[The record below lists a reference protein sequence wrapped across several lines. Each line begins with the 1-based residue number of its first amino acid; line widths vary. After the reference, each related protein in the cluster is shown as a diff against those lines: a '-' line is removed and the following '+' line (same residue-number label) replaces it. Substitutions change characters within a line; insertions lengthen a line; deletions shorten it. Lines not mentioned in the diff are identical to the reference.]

1 MKRDG
6 WISGIAVIVVGG
18 VIAGAQSSSSTAN
31 PQTDQKS
38 ITVTGCLQP
47 ASAPAGTAGTSGGTT
62 AGSTA
67 SDRFVLTNARLGA
80 GLSSSASGSTTGST
94 TGTTSATTGGTTAG
108 AATGRAMD
116 ATGASYILEGKASDL
131 RNHVNH
137 QVEVTGRLDSS
148 NSTGS
153 GTTTRRFDNG
163 GYVHLGGQSDA
174 SRRPAAAGGIG
185 TDGGGDLLR
194 TLMPD
199 WCGLRGRTSFFD
211 GGKDNKC
218 VHGRRVGAA
227 LNGRAA
233 TAHALR
239 LLALATPAT
248 RARLLRCSTD
258 GS

>member
-31 PQTDQKS
+31 PQTD
-38 ITVTGCLQP
+38 P
-47 ASAPAGTAGTSGGTT
+47 
-62 AGSTA
+62 
-67 SDRFVLTNARLGA
+67 
-80 GLSSSASGSTTGST
+80 
-94 TGTTSATTGGTTAG
+94 
-108 AATGRAMD
+108 
-116 ATGASYILEGKASDL
+116 
-131 RNHVNH
+131 
-137 QVEVTGRLDSS
+137 
-148 NSTGS
+148 
-153 GTTTRRFDNG
+153 
-163 GYVHLGGQSDA
+163 
-174 SRRPAAAGGIG
+174 AAGGIG

-218 VHGRRVGAA
+218 GHGRRVGAA

-239 LLALATPAT
+239 LLALATLAT